1 MKTRTS
7 NQEMAVSPVVG
18 VMLMLVV
25 TIIIAAVVSAYAG
38 GMNSDKGKTPV
49 ATIVA
54 TEFNVIGAR
63 DTDTTAC
70 PGGCYGQ
77 GLPLPNNDGTAS
89 DIYVV
94 FEHKG
99 GDSLNLANIEMQLS
113 SLQKPNEKSKISTSL
128 TNLTTA
134 PGTGSIGSKATI
146 SGFSQNWNKYLER
159 WPDHG
164 TIIKPGDKFILHAD
178 YATQNSAGV
187 RTVNWLYE
195 GGKYPFWIQQGDV
208 LTYDLMDK
216 TTGKP
221 ITSGQIAVPEFNI
234 ALV

>member
-1 MKTRTS
+1 MKTRTF

-63 DTDTTAC
+63 DADTTAVF
-70 PGGCYGQ
+70 GQ
-77 GLPLPNNDGTAS
+77 GVPQPDNPGTAS

-99 GDSLNLANIEMQLS
+99 GDALNLANIEMQLS
-113 SLQKPNEKSKISTSL
+113 SLQKPNEKSKVSDTL
-128 TNLTTA
+128 TPLATA